1 MAVFGWDA
9 SDFDWDRGPM
19 DLGAAR
25 AAGIDFFTHKATEG
39 IGTRH
44 RHYGEALARA
54 RAAGVPFLGAYHVV
68 RSTSSVAAQ
77 VDFCLA
83 YVDAKTPWWREHPGW
98 FFQCDLEHWPY
109 DKVAPSVGVAW
120 CERMEAR
127 TGRRVLLYAPRWA
140 YGDTIGGGAPL
151 WASNYVPGRG
161 GFRELY
167 PNDTSTRWRP
177 YSGRTP
183 VILQYSSNATI
194 GRQPTCDANAFR
206 GTVADF
212 ARLIGAEPDGL
223 RAVGQAGTQAE
234 ARGDNDMAI
243 IAKDAGGQ
251 HYLCFLGG
259 FRSFPIQADKIGDIK
274 YLASQGAFALA
285 HGVDG
290 EEWEG
295 GGWIRKGW
303 SPEIFGAVAQ

>member
-1 MAVFGWDA
+1 MTIFGWDA

-39 IGTRH
+39 TGTRH
-44 RHYGEALARA
+44 RHYGEALERA
-54 RAAGVPFLGAYHVV
+54 RGAGVPFLGAYHVV

-77 VDFCLA
+77 VDFCLG
-83 YVDAKTPWWREHPGW
+83 YVDAKTPWWRKHPGW
-98 FFQCDLEHWPY
+98 FFQCDLEHWPQ
-109 DKVAPSVGVAW
+109 DKVPPSVGVQW

-140 YGDTIGGGAPL
+140 YSDTIGGQAPL
-151 WASNYVPGRG
+151 WASNYVSGKA

-167 PNDTSTRWRP
+167 PDDTSNRWQA

-183 VILQYSSNATI
+183 VILQYSSSATI

-212 ARLIGAEPDGL
+212 GRLIGGGPASL
-223 RAVGQAGTQAE
+223 RAATK
-234 ARGDNDMAI
+234 GDSDMAI
-243 IAKDAGGQ
+243 IAKDTGGQ

-259 FRSFPIQADKIGDIK
+259 FRSHPIRADKIGDIK
-274 YLASQGAFALA
+274 YLASQGAFSLA
-285 HGVDG
+285 RGVDG
-290 EEWEG
+290 AEWESD
-295 GGWIRKGW
+295 GWIRKGW
-303 SPEIFGAVAQ
+303 SPEIFGPTTGP